1 MYQEHAAQIRE
12 HVDAGGFDAFR
23 RVALF
28 TLATIRVPLW
38 AAAASTRAIIAGGPD
53 SADAFKRVIWGS
65 KPAGLEYLDG
75 PDGWSVYNLASGCAA
90 TRDAAGVL
98 ENLTRVPGFGLAKAG
113 FLAQM
118 CYGLAG
124 CLDTHNL
131 RRFGLSPNLCAL
143 RGNLKP
149 PTRARRIDAY
159 LAAVDAC
166 GGTESLWDGWC
177 IHLADRDPSRYA
189 HAYDVSELHPAA
201 LGLLD

>member
-1 MYQEHAAQIRE
+1 MYKEHAAQIRE
-12 HVDAGGFDAFR
+12 HVETGGLEAFR
-23 RVALF
+23 SVALF
-28 TLATIRVPLW
+28 ALATIRVPLW
-38 AAAASTRAIIAGGPD
+38 AAAASTRAILAGGPD
-53 SADAFKRVIWGS
+53 GAQAFRRVIWGS
-65 KPAGLEYLDG
+65 KPAALEYLDG

-98 ENLTRVPGFGLAKAG
+98 DALTRVPGIGLAKAG

-118 CYGLAG
+118 AYGLAG

-143 RGNLKP
+143 RASALP
-149 PTRARRIDAY
+149 PTRARRIGAYLEAVEQCGGSENLWNDWCAY
-159 LAAVDAC
+159 LAERA
-166 GGTESLWDGWC
+166 
-177 IHLADRDPSRYA
+177 PSRYL

>member
-1 MYQEHAAQIRE
+1 MYREHAAQIRQ
-12 HVDAGGFDAFR
+12 HVRAGSFRAFR
-23 RVALF
+23 DVALF

-65 KPAGLEYLDG
+65 KPAGLEYLESAHG
-75 PDGWSVYNLASGCAA
+75 KAIYAVANRYAFRG
-90 TRDAAGVL
+90 DAAGVL
-98 ENLTRVPGFGLAKAG
+98 DALTRVPGLGLAKAG

-131 RRFGLSPNLCAL
+131 RRFGLSPNICTL
-143 RGNLKP
+143 RGNLMA